1 MIAVSIGR
9 GRHRMMIAEHRHL
22 AEQGAQLVEL
32 RLDYIVRAVNL
43 KRLLAEKPTPVI
55 ITCRREQ
62 DGGFWKHSE
71 QDRIMLIRTAI
82 AEGVDYIDLEMDI
95 AASIPRFGKTKRIVS
110 YHNFKETPQN
120 LHEIHE
126 ECVKLKADIVKI
138 ATMANDPRDNL
149 RALSLI
155 SDSET
160 PTVAFCMGD
169 MGVPSR
175 VLAGKFGAPFTYAAF
190 HADRAV
196 APGQLSFDQMRH
208 VYHYEDINA
217 NTEVLGVIADP
228 IGHSLSPAIH
238 NAALRELKMDRVFIP
253 FRVPRENLEEFVNM
267 TRQLSIRGLS
277 VTIPHK
283 EAVVPL
289 CTETDNAV
297 DHIGAANTVVID
309 GYDRKGF
316 NTDAQAVLDSI
327 YSTLGRGGDV
337 DVLAGRTALI
347 LGAGGVAKAV
357 CYALNSRNVQV
368 VIANRNLA
376 KAEEL
381 AKKWQG
387 KAIDWKERHS
397 VPADMLVNCTPL
409 GMHPNVNETPFDADS
424 LNRAMIVFDTVYNPE
439 QTLLIKDAR
448 KKQCS
453 VVTGVDMF
461 VRQAAHQFMLFNGEE
476 APMELM
482 REVVRR
488 SIGAAKQ

>member
-1 MIAVSIGR
+1 
-9 GRHRMMIAEHRHL
+9 
-22 AEQGAQLVEL
+22 
-32 RLDYIVRAVNL
+32 
-43 KRLLAEKPTPVI
+43 
-55 ITCRREQ
+55 
-62 DGGFWKHSE
+62 
-71 QDRIMLIRTAI
+71 
-82 AEGVDYIDLEMDI
+82 
-95 AASIPRFGKTKRIVS
+95 
-110 YHNFKETPQN
+110 
-120 LHEIHE
+120 
-126 ECVKLKADIVKI
+126 
-138 ATMANDPRDNL
+138 
-149 RALSLI
+149 LI

-169 MGVPSR
+169 MGTPSR
-175 VLAGKFGAPFTYAAF
+175 ILAGKFGAPFTYAAF

-196 APGQLSFDQMRH
+196 APGQLSFDQMRQI
-208 VYHYEDINA
+208 YHYDEITP

-228 IGHSLSPAIH
+228 IGHSLSPTVH
-238 NAALRELKMDRVFIP
+238 NAALRELKLDRVYVP
-253 FRVPRENLEEFVNM
+253 FRVPRENLEDFMAM
-267 TRQLSIRGLS
+267 TRQLTIRGLS

-289 CTETDNAV
+289 LTESDNAV

-309 GYDRKGF
+309 GYDRRGF

-347 LGAGGVAKAV
+347 LGTGGVAKAV
-357 CYALNSRNVQV
+357 CYALSSRNVKV
-368 VIANRNLA
+368 VVTHYKSLA

-387 KAIDWKERHS
+387 KAVDWKERHT
-397 VPADMLVNCTPL
+397 VPADMLVNCTPV
-409 GMHPNVNETPFDADS
+409 GMHPNVNETPFETDA

-448 KKQCS
+448 KKECA

-461 VRQAAHQFMLFNGEE
+461 VRQAAHQFKLFNGEE
-476 APMELM
+476 APMDLM

-488 SIGAAKQ
+488 SIGAARH